1 MSSISSPQTRSGRLL
16 TDIPPDLTN
25 DGKAIIFQYLD
36 AQLNSGI
43 LYALLHGI
51 YTGILA
57 VSLWNMFIN
66 KCWPIRRAMIV
77 VIILLHALIT
87 TNFAANWS
95 YLHSA
100 FINNGNNF
108 LTVFLKLSGAKQ
120 ALAWEMGVPA
130 SISTILADLYII
142 WYCWMVWGRRWPI
155 VLLPILSLI
164 SAVVSKIMDIY
175 LNYVNPPVDIFFMSY
190 ASFNLATTL
199 TCTMLIIYRI
209 VTIVG
214 VSRGAEGRLRV
225 YHHFIEVL
233 VESSALY
240 SISLILDLAFT
251 ISHSFTSF
259 YFDFIAGIAR
269 GIAPTLLVGR
279 ITAGHRARPDDSWQ
293 GSVVASASIMS
304 QEQERSRTSSQED
317 RPASLVLD
325 ADLEAQ
331 RESWE
336 PSPTFFPG
344 PSAQSQGVMSSPK
357 FENIPLDQFG
367 DTESSNRVSVE
378 SLRLG
383 P

>member
-1 MSSISSPQTRSGRLL
+1 MATQ

-25 DGKAIIFQYLD
+25 DDKASIFQYND
-36 AQLNSGI
+36 TQLNAGI
-43 LYALLHGI
+43 LYALLLGI

-87 TNFAANWS
+87 TNFAATWS
-95 YLHSA
+95 CLHSA
-100 FINNGNNF
+100 FIDDRNNF
-108 LTVFLKLSGAKQ
+108 WTVFLKLNGAKQ
-120 ALAWEMGVPA
+120 VVVWEMGVPA
-130 SISTILADLYII
+130 SSSTILAELYII
-142 WYCWMVWGRRWPI
+142 WYCWMVWGRRWPA
-155 VLLPILSLI
+155 VLLPILSLVSATVSRIMGVYHEYINQPTDVFLILYI
-164 SAVVSKIMDIY
+164 SFA
-175 LNYVNPPVDIFFMSY
+175 LT
-190 ASFNLATTL
+190 TTL
-199 TCTMLIIYRI
+199 SCTLLIIYRI
-209 VTIVG
+209 VTTVG
-214 VSRGAEGRLRV
+214 VSRRAEGRLRV
-225 YHHFIEVL
+225 YHRFIEVL

-240 SISLILDLAFT
+240 SISLILYLAFT
-251 ISHSFTSF
+251 IRDGFASYYLDVIS
-259 YFDFIAGIAR
+259 GIMK

-293 GSVVASASIMS
+293 GSVVASASVMS

-317 RPASLVLD
+317 RPTSPVLD
-325 ADLEAQ
+325 ADLEVQ
-331 RESWE
+331 RESWVRE

-357 FENIPLDQFG
+357 FENIPLNHLG
-367 DTESSNRVSVE
+367 DARSSNRVSVE